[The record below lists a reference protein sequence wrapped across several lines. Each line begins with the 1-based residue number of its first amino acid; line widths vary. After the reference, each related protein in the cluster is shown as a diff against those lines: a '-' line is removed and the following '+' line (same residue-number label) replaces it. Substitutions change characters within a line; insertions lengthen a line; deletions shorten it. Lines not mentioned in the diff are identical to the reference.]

1 MRAVS
6 YPARDAPNAFFF
18 QHFLSS
24 HVSNNKIKCV
34 QFHILA
40 REATNALF
48 FSLLSIYLLSLKLIK
63 GFSSS

>member
-18 QHFLSS
+18 SILSS
-24 HVSNNKIKCV
+24 YVRNNKIKCV
-34 QFHILA
+34 PFHILA
-40 REATNALF
+40 REAPNALVS
-48 FSLLSIYLLSLKLIK
+48 SLLSIYLLSLKLIK